1 MNCADEAAA
10 RGWSKRI
17 VLACLL
23 HDASEAYIADI
34 IRPVKPHLSNYL
46 DIEAQIMSVIYDYFG
61 LADLTEEEKKCC
73 KQIDD
78 EMMAHELNRM
88 MKTMRKIKSLS
99 QRLGAEKIVLNASI
113 P

>member
-1 MNCADEAAA
+1 MSVMNTFTGRIFDPLKMTKKDVCVEDIAHALSLICRGGGHIRYFFSVAQHSMNCADEAAA

-34 IRPVKPHLSNYL
+34 IRP
-46 DIEAQIMSVIYDYFG
+46 A
-61 LADLTEEEKKCC
+61 LAAIRFVGTLRYGRPE
-73 KQIDD
+73 
-78 EMMAHELNRM
+78 R
-88 MKTMRKIKSLS
+88 
-99 QRLGAEKIVLNASI
+99 